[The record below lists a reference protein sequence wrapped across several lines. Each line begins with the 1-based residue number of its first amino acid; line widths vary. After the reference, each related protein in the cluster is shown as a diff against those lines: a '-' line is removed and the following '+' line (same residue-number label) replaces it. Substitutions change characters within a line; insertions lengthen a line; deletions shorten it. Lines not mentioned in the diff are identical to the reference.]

1 MSNKYTF
8 TIVVSGIG
16 GEISVGE
23 VDKATYDYFN
33 ENNIDIEDYY
43 NDWDNQLNVPEEHQ
57 FVEPGSFYSCSDLA
71 HESGC
76 EVHESNEI
84 EVYNEKNKLVWSRGL
99 DISILENDG
108 VKISQLDRFDRDDE
122 SIGTCIFIGKSIEKG
137 TFINKTITTGCPFDP
152 KKLKL
157 NIDVIDDWSLLTY
170 LEYEDKVEDEK
181 DHGPDTVGKD
191 FELEIF
197 RVGE

>member
-1 MSNKYTF
+1 MSKKFTF
-8 TIVVSGIG
+8 TITVSGVG

-76 EVHESNEI
+76 EVDEGNEI
-84 EVYNEKNKLVWSRGL
+84 EVYDEKNKLVWSKRL
-99 DISILENDG
+99 NISLLENDG
-108 VKISQLDRFDRDDE
+108 VKIFKLDRFDRDDE
-122 SIGTCIFIGKSIEKG
+122 KIGTCIFIGKSIEKG
-137 TFINKTITTGCPFDP
+137 TFINKTITTDSPFDP

-157 NIDVIDDWSLLTY
+157 NIDVIDGWSLLTY
-170 LEYEDKVEDEK
+170 TEYEDGTGDEDE
-181 DHGPDTVGKD
+181 HGPDTVGKD
-191 FELEIF
+191 FELEF
-197 RVGE
+197 FKVGD